1 MLENIIRQDIKANR
15 YIWLTLIV
23 GMLPLWAGGY
33 CMYVLIVLLP
43 IVLFH
48 YRKIDGTC
56 LLILSFSILYTYF
69 QYSNGHA
76 YTPSA
81 LIFDLIFPFIIYQTG
96 AYLVERQQSSKS
108 TMILLCLMAIAMALP
123 AIMNSV
129 TDAIRTKQLINVSR
143 EIMSNDGELTH
154 GATGYGMMLA
164 ILDGCL
170 GIILLKPGNKLDSRL
185 KVILSILSVLAI
197 FSTIHLVNR
206 TGLILAAVSIV
217 CVVLLPPYSY
227 KKNLYTFVSLIV
239 VAGTFI
245 YFLGDSAFLSDALNQ
260 YDARDSGVGSVSSY
274 GGRSERWDAALNQ
287 LTTEPWGNKKG
298 LQLNGQYTYA
308 HNLWLDTGLYAGI
321 IPMVLLIW
329 IAVIYIQSIIKMYR
343 FEYLNQFE
351 RNTLVLIG
359 VALFLQ
365 LNTEPVMQGLFQFF
379 LYFIFYTSVVS
390 NMNRKYGTVFYS

>member
-1 MLENIIRQDIKANR
+1 
-15 YIWLTLIV
+15 
-23 GMLPLWAGGY
+23 
-33 CMYVLIVLLP
+33 MYVLIVLLP

-69 QYSNGHA
+69 KYSNGHA
-76 YTPSA
+76 YSPSA

-96 AYLVERQQSSKS
+96 AYLVERQRSPKSSLL
-108 TMILLCLMAIAMALP
+108 LLCLMALALAIP
-123 AIMNSV
+123 AIMDSV
-129 TDAIRTKQLINVSR
+129 NDAISTGQLINVSR
-143 EIMSNDGELTH
+143 AIKKNTEDVALS
-154 GATGYGMMLA
+154 ATCYGMMLA
-164 ILDGCL
+164 IMAGCI
-170 GIILLKPGNKLDSRL
+170 GIVLLKPNNKLDARL
-185 KVILSILSVLAI
+185 KVIIAIASVLTI
-197 FSTIHLVNR
+197 FATIHLVNR
-206 TGLILAAVSIV
+206 TGLVLATISIV
-217 CVVLLPPYSY
+217 CVVFLPPYSF
-227 KKNLYTFVSLIV
+227 KKNVYTVVSLIV